1 MAKVDRSGVA
11 SAPGTAKGPAMDIT
25 GWGTSRI
32 PDLSGRT
39 AMVTGA
45 NSGIGLHAAIGLAGH
60 GARVLLGCRN
70 RSRAEEATARCRR
83 VATGAEP
90 TVVEIDMSDL
100 ASVRRAGAQ
109 VAEMTDHVDILV
121 NNAGIMAV
129 PRMLSVDGFE
139 MQLATNHLG
148 HFALTASIL
157 PLLLAGDAT
166 RVVNV
171 SSLLASRARTI
182 ALDDLQGERSYDGW
196 GAYHQSKLAN
206 LLFTVELDRRARAAG
221 WGLQSLVAH
230 PGLASTRLVA
240 NGPAAWAPA
249 ASRINLQLGT
259 RLVGQSPAHGA
270 LPLLR
275 AATDPDAV
283 GGTYYGPRGPAH
295 LRGRPIVHRMPAPAR
310 DPELARRL
318 WAASVDL
325 TGADF
330 GGTLVP

>member
-1 MAKVDRSGVA
+1 
-11 SAPGTAKGPAMDIT
+11 MDVT
-25 GWGTSRI
+25 GWGASRI
-32 PDLSGRT
+32 PDLTGRT
-39 AMVTGA
+39 AVITGA

-60 GARVLLGCRN
+60 GARVILGCRD
-70 RSRAEEATARCRR
+70 RSRAEEAAGRCQQA
-83 VATGAEP
+83 ATGAEP
-90 TVVEIDMSDL
+90 LILEIDLSDL
-100 ASVRRAGAQ
+100 TSVRRAGAR
-109 VAEMTDHVDILV
+109 VAEMTDQVDILI
-121 NNAGIMAV
+121 NNAGIMAI

-157 PLLLAGDAT
+157 PLLCAGDAA

-182 ALDDLQGERSYDGW
+182 DLADLQGEHSYDGW

-206 LLFTVELDRRARAAG
+206 LLFTVELERRARSAG
-221 WGLQSLVAH
+221 WGLLSLAAH

-240 NGPAAWAPA
+240 NGPAAWAPVGA
-249 ASRINLQLGT
+249 RINLQLGT
-259 RLVGQSPAHGA
+259 RLVGQSAAHGA
-270 LPLLR
+270 LPSLR

-283 GGTYYGPRGPAH
+283 GGSYYGPRGPAH
-295 LRGRPIVHRMPAPAR
+295 LRGRPVVQGLPGPAR
-310 DPELARRL
+310 DPKLARRL

>member
-1 MAKVDRSGVA
+1 
-11 SAPGTAKGPAMDIT
+11 MDVT
-25 GWGTSRI
+25 GWAPSRI

-39 AMVTGA
+39 AVITGA
-45 NSGIGLHAAIGLAGH
+45 NSGIGLHAAIELAGH
-60 GARVLLGCRN
+60 GARVILGCRN
-70 RSRAEEATARCRR
+70 RSRAEEAAARCRR
-83 VATGAEP
+83 AATGAGP
-90 TVVEIDMSDL
+90 LIVEIDLSEL

-109 VAEMTDHVDILV
+109 VAEMTRQVDILV

-148 HFALTASIL
+148 HFAFTASIL

-171 SSLLASRARTI
+171 SSLLASRAATI
-182 ALDDLQGERSYDGW
+182 DLDDLQGERSYDGW

-206 LLFTVELDRRARAAG
+206 LLFTTELERRARAAG
-221 WGLQSLVAH
+221 WGLESLAAH
-230 PGLASTRLVA
+230 PGLAATRLVA

-249 ASRINLQLGT
+249 AARINLQLGT
-259 RLVGQSPAHGA
+259 RLIGQSPAHGA

-283 GGTYYGPRGPAH
+283 GGSYYGPRGPAH
-295 LRGRPIVHRMPAPAR
+295 LRGRPILQGMPAPAR
-310 DPELARRL
+310 DPELAQRL
-318 WAASVDL
+318 WAASVEL
-325 TGADF
+325 TRADF
-330 GGTLVP
+330 GGTLRP